1 MTNPIDCI
9 SANVWGSILMYA
21 DNPRAAFVSKAFS
34 NWNRLAM
41 KYFWMEG
48 TKTLKESQT
57 HIVGTEY
64 FMLRGSVYKEEVRE
78 SLKKR
83 MQAIEHSEGGIPNEQ
98 RIVHCFKSLLKA
110 QSDAIRATTLQ
121 SARDNFN
128 QIQRYHGGSIC
139 FDRIMENEI
148 LIGQADF
155 KVQLNVLMVWNS
167 IIRGVGRF
175 PQNLELNEIRP
186 FINDAQN
193 NTLFETSGPFF
204 LRWSAAYGFTAMPK
218 EISRFNIAQLELQ
231 APMMIDLPIEFG
243 NFLNLTQL
251 SIKDTQF
258 QQVPLAICR
267 LTTLQELDLSNNQ
280 ITALPE
286 GLTALVHL
294 TKFVFDDNR
303 LTYIPGWIE
312 ALSSLQKLEVNR
324 NQLGYLPFEL
334 SALPNLQSL
343 SVAENRLTYIPS
355 WINECHS
362 LTTLDLR
369 GNQIAEFPAFF
380 ANLSFERMLTQR
392 ELGYSFTLT
401 NNPIRSIRTLAYT
414 LIPPMRINL
423 DQLEEI
429 EVSFTEWFRHFYTIP
444 QISWGDSNQSTISFF
459 LNTISNALIWTI
471 NQITLNIVEPLVR
484 LVRGWLGYPATVRL

>member
-1 MTNPIDCI
+1 
-9 SANVWGSILMYA
+9 
-21 DNPRAAFVSKAFS
+21 
-34 NWNRLAM
+34 
-41 KYFWMEG
+41 
-48 TKTLKESQT
+48 
-57 HIVGTEY
+57 
-64 FMLRGSVYKEEVRE
+64 
-78 SLKKR
+78 
-83 MQAIEHSEGGIPNEQ
+83 MQAIEYSEGGIPNEQ
-98 RIVHCFKSLLKA
+98 RIAHCFKSLLKA
-110 QSDAIRATTLQ
+110 QSEAIRATTLQ
-121 SARDNFN
+121 SARNKFK

-148 LIGQADF
+148 LIGEADF
-155 KVQLNVLMVWNS
+155 KVQLNLLGVWGN
-167 IIRGVGRF
+167 ITRGLGGF
-175 PQNLELNEIRP
+175 PQNLEFNKIRP
-186 FINDAQN
+186 FINDPQN
-193 NTLFETSGPFF
+193 DTLFERSGPFH
-204 LRWSAAYGFTAMPK
+204 LSWSAAYQFTAMPK
-218 EISRFNIAQLELQ
+218 EISRFNIALLELE

-243 NFLNLTQL
+243 NFLNLTRL

-267 LTTLQELDLSNNQ
+267 LTTLQALDLSNNQ

-286 GLTALVHL
+286 GLTALVRL
-294 TKFVFDDNR
+294 NEFVFNDNH

-312 ALSSLQKLEVNR
+312 ALSSLQTLEVNR

-334 SALPNLQSL
+334 SALPNLQVL
-343 SVAENRLTYIPS
+343 SVTENRLTYIPS

-369 GNQIAEFPAFF
+369 GNQISEFPAFF
-380 ANLSFERMLTQR
+380 ANPSFERMLTRR

-414 LIPPMRINL
+414 LISPMRIDL

-484 LVRGWLGYPATVRL
+484 LVRGWFEYPPTVRLQ